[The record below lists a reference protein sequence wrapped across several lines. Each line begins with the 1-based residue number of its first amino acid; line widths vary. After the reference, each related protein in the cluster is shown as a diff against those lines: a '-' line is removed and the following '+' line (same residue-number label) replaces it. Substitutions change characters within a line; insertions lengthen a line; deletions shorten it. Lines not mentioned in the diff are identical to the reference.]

1 MSRRSL
7 MSTEQIEHVPLSH
20 PLFLD
25 RPRALYLLRQPRATQ
40 PDIAGCNDPGA
51 DTEGSSHL
59 TEHGGGELRRRN
71 VPVARK
77 RSPQERSSVLF
88 CLNLSFDIEKLL
100 KAPFDWAQKK
110 ENQSLSRCLLIRY
123 SSPSREF
130 WVSAQVLKRQDR
142 KYRPWT
148 KFFIATPHTA
158 AATPTH
164 YSMITPSLE
173 VLKEKVGVM

>member
-1 MSRRSL
+1 MCHPPQGDRSGDQAEMKFIVNLSLAQLNLTLPGVMTLGLTRRAHPTL
-7 MSTEQIEHVPLSH
+7 RSTAV
-20 PLFLD
+20 
-25 RPRALYLLRQPRATQ
+25 
-40 PDIAGCNDPGA
+40 
-51 DTEGSSHL
+51 GSS
-59 TEHGGGELRRRN
+59 GEETFLSLESE
-71 VPVARK
+71 ALE
-77 RSPQERSSVLF
+77 ERSSVLF